1 MIILILI
8 NILSYWV
15 YYTIRSNSYT
25 SEYEYV
31 KGHYTKV
38 SKKCPFLLWEAILVG
53 ICIIIPLGCI
63 IMLFWLAMSSC
74 AIYEVDEIR
83 LSDKHI
89 LKRIYKFI
97 TKDLA
102 K

>member
-8 NILSYWV
+8 NILCYWI
-15 YYTIRSNSYT
+15 YYTVRSNSYK
-25 SEYEYV
+25 SEYKYV
-31 KGHYTKV
+31 NGHYTDV
-38 SKKCPFLLWEAILVG
+38 SEKCSFPLWEAILIG
-53 ICIIIPLGCI
+53 FCIIIPLGCI
-63 IMLFWLAMSSC
+63 IILVGLGMSY
-74 AIYEVDEIR
+74 AIDEFSEIR